1 MMDTVLADTG
11 ACLFD
16 AYGTLFDVHSA
27 VDKEAAKLGD
37 KASAVSATW
46 RQKQLQYT
54 WLRTLMDSYVDF
66 WTITG
71 EALDYALASHGAA
84 APELRERLLE
94 LYLRLDTYPEVPA
107 ALERIKASGRTTG
120 ILTNGEPRMIE
131 SAVKA
136 ARIDGLL
143 DHVITV
149 DPIRIYKPDA
159 RVYDLGVQR
168 TGLARERICFVSS
181 NAWDVSGAA
190 HFGFQVA
197 WINRFEQ
204 PPERLP
210 GTPRA
215 EVRTLDQV
223 AALLGC

>member
-1 MMDTVLADTG
+1 MTDSALAETG

-71 EALDYALASHGAA
+71 EALDYALASHGVA

-94 LYLRLDTYPEVPA
+94 LYLRLDTYAEVPA
-107 ALERIKASGRTTG
+107 ALKRIKASGRTTG

-136 ARIDGLL
+136 AGIDGLL
-143 DHVITV
+143 DHIITV

-168 TGLARERICFVSS
+168 TGVARERICFVSS

-215 EVRTLDQV
+215 EVRTLDEV
-223 AALLGC
+223 ADLLGC

>member
-1 MMDTVLADTG
+1 MTNTALADTG

-71 EALDYALASHGAA
+71 EALDYALASHGVA

-136 ARIDGLL
+136 AGIDGLL

>member
-1 MMDTVLADTG
+1 MTDTALADAG

-27 VDKEAAKLGD
+27 VDQEAAKLGD

-71 EALDYALASHGAA
+71 EALDYALASHGVA

-136 ARIDGLL
+136 AGIDGLL
-143 DHVITV
+143 DHIITV

-168 TGLARERICFVSS
+168 TGLARDRICFVSS